1 VKTSAEHAQPGV
13 PPVTDSARTLLF
25 KIAAICLVLA
35 LGTVSLEILLRV
47 AVPPNKDFAIQIP
60 HTRRFFHPAPGAMP
74 GVEGIS
80 RYESNS
86 RGLRG
91 REFGPDDS
99 EFRILAV
106 GGSTTECLYLDQTEM
121 WTHHLE
127 QELGTTSDGRSVWV
141 GNAGASG
148 MTSRDHI
155 LHVKYLPKQYPRID
169 LITVLVGANDVTVAL
184 KQGNDFK
191 PAPPLSDPQ
200 AEEEQIR
207 RAFRV
212 APSTLNDPRTA
223 FLLADDAAWYK
234 TTAIWQVL
242 KRARLATAGVL
253 ADESPLA
260 QDSQGLAYVRW
271 REHRRSTPTMLDTL
285 PDLSAAIDE
294 YQRNIHTIIDIAESQ
309 SIRIVFLTQPMLWKA
324 DITQAEE
331 DLLWL
336 GGQGDFQAEPNHAY
350 YSARALAEAMARFNR
365 ALKQVCEA
373 RQVQCI
379 DLAAEIEQT
388 TENYFDDAHFTE
400 AGSRKVGLFVARQLK
415 SLPAFSGDG

>member
-1 VKTSAEHAQPGV
+1 
-13 PPVTDSARTLLF
+13 
-25 KIAAICLVLA
+25 
-35 LGTVSLEILLRV
+35 
-47 AVPPNKDFAIQIP
+47 
-60 HTRRFFHPAPGAMP
+60 
-74 GVEGIS
+74 
-80 RYESNS
+80 
-86 RGLRG
+86 
-91 REFGPDDS
+91 
-99 EFRILAV
+99 
-106 GGSTTECLYLDQTEM
+106 
-121 WTHHLE
+121 
-127 QELGTTSDGRSVWV
+127 
-141 GNAGASG
+141 

-184 KQGNDFK
+184 KQGDDFQ

-200 AEEEQIR
+200 AEEDQIR

-212 APSTLNDPRTA
+212 APSRINDPRTA
-223 FLLADDAAWYK
+223 YLAADDAAWYK

-242 KRARLATAGVL
+242 KRARLAASGML

-271 REHRRSTPTMLDTL
+271 REHRRNTPRMIDTL
-285 PDLSAAIDE
+285 PDITSAIDE
-294 YQRNIHTIIDIAESQ
+294 YQRNINTIIDLAESQ
-309 SIRIVFLTQPMLWKA
+309 SIRIVFLTQPMLWKP

-350 YSARALAEAMARFNR
+350 YSARALSEAMTRFNQ
-365 ALKQVCEA
+365 ALKEVCEV

-379 DLAAEIEQT
+379 DLAAEIEPT

-400 AGSRKVGLFVARQLK
+400 VGSRKVGLAVAKHLR
-415 SLPAFSGDG
+415 SVPALASNGAPTGNE